1 MPVLSE
7 INYEVTIPEG
17 VTVNVENGHHTT
29 ITGPMGTLERAF
41 RYRGVRIDV
50 DGNTVHVRKDFPRRE
65 HKAICGTYR
74 AHLRN
79 MILGVTEGWT
89 YNMKIVYNH
98 FPIKAAVQGDVFVIE
113 NFLGERHP
121 RKATI
126 FPDTKVQVKGE
137 YVTIEGINREYV
149 GQTAANI
156 EQATKVRGR
165 DIRVFQDGIYI
176 TNKGKETSA

>member
-1 MPVLSE
+1 MPILPE
-7 INYEVTIPEG
+7 IHHEVDIPEG
-17 VTVNVENGHHTT
+17 VTVTVENGHHTT
-29 ITGPMGTLERAF
+29 VKGPKGELDRAF
-41 RYRGVRIDV
+41 RYRGVRLKV
-50 DGNTVHVRKDFPRRE
+50 DEGKVVIHKDLPRRE

-74 AHLRN
+74 AHVAN
-79 MILGVTEGWT
+79 MIKGVTDGWT
-89 YNMKIVYNH
+89 YNLKIVYNH

-126 FPDTKVQVKGE
+126 LPGVKVQVKGE
-137 YVTIEGINREYV
+137 EVTVEGIDRNAV

-156 EQATKVRGR
+156 EKATVVRGR

-176 TNKGKETSA
+176 TNKGRES